1 MGIQTLGGLRIYTR
15 LQREVVA
22 DWSLHSSL
30 PISRLVF
37 SSPVKASE
45 VNLEAFVNCNKSYAV
60 KFLDGLSYKFLNWD
74 GNKPHILINQQLT
87 LR

>member
-1 MGIQTLGGLRIYTR
+1 MIYTR

-30 PISRLVF
+30 PKSRPVF
-37 SSPVKASE
+37 SSPMKASE

-60 KFLDGLSYKFLNWD
+60 KFLDGLSCQVSEL
-74 GNKPHILINQQLT
+74 GLEQTSHSH
-87 LR
+87 